1 MKNEYEIKS
10 HKSFYEDEFKE
21 ETRALINVFS
31 SFERNAMQRLDE
43 VEKKKIFQMIDEMEK
58 YDIPCIELHV
68 LAAPDDEIKNIVES
82 TTSRRCS
89 LTIKPMWKSPC
100 L

>member
-43 VEKKKIFQMIDEMEK
+43 VEKKKIFHRYRQAVQPGQAAAFLVRMRSTS
-58 YDIPCIELHV
+58 
-68 LAAPDDEIKNIVES
+68 LARS
-82 TTSRRCS
+82 
-89 LTIKPMWKSPC
+89 
-100 L
+100 